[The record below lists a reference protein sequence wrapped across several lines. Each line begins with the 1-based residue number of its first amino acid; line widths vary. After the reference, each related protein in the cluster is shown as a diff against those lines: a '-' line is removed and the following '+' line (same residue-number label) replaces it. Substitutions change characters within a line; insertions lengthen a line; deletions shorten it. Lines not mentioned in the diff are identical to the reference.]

1 MNLQSFV
8 PVILSLLFATF
19 GWRIAREI
27 SVGDQGRKTWLL
39 FADYLNF
46 ASLVGV
52 LIFCIIVPLKTES
65 FGITSR
71 ITMAVSFV
79 LIVLY
84 PIILAGHYRLF
95 SKKGRSIY
103 EEKGSDYPWV
113 TDQEAILIVIALVSA
128 VIAGWYVAQ

>member
-46 ASLVGV
+46 LSLVGV
-52 LIFCIIVPLKTES
+52 LIFCIIVPLKTDT

-71 ITMAVSFV
+71 VTMAVSFV

-103 EEKGSDYPWV
+103 EEKGRDYPWV
-113 TDQEAILIVIALVSA
+113 TDQEAILIIVALVCA

>member
-27 SVGDQGRKTWLL
+27 AVGDQGRKTWLL

-46 ASLVGV
+46 LSLVSV
-52 LIFCIIVPLKTES
+52 LIFCIVIPLKTDT
-65 FGITSR
+65 FGTASR
-71 ITMAVSFV
+71 VTMAVSFV
-79 LIVLY
+79 FIVLY

>member
-27 SVGDQGRKTWLL
+27 SVGDEGRKTWLL

-46 ASLVGV
+46 LSMMGILV
-52 LIFCIIVPLKTES
+52 FCIIIPLKTDT
-65 FGITSR
+65 FGTASKV
-71 ITMAVSFV
+71 TMAVSFV

-103 EEKGSDYPWV
+103 EEQGKDYPWV
-113 TDQEAILIVIALVSA
+113 TDQEAILIIVALICAA
-128 VIAGWYVAQ
+128 VAGWYVA

>member
-1 MNLQSFV
+1 VNLQSFV
-8 PVILSLLFATF
+8 PVVLSLLFATF

-39 FADYLNF
+39 FADYMNF
-46 ASLVGV
+46 ASLLGV
-52 LIFCIIVPLKTES
+52 LIFCIIAPLKTET
-65 FGITSR
+65 FGTASR
-71 ITMAVSFV
+71 VTMAISFV

-103 EEKGSDYPWV
+103 EEQGKDYPWV
-113 TDQEAILIVIALVSA
+113 TDQEAILIVVALVSA

>member
-46 ASLVGV
+46 FSMIGV
-52 LIFCIIVPLKTES
+52 LILCVVVPLKTDT
-65 FGITSR
+65 FGIASR
-71 ITMAVSFV
+71 VTMAVAFV

-103 EEKGSDYPWV
+103 EEQGRDYPWV
-113 TDQEAILIVIALVSA
+113 TDQEAVLIIIALISA
-128 VIAGWYVAQ
+128 AVAGWYVAQ

>member
-8 PVILSLLFATF
+8 PVILSLLFAAF

-27 SVGDQGRKTWLL
+27 AVGDQGRKTWLL

-46 ASLVGV
+46 LSMVGV
-52 LIFCIIVPLKTES
+52 LVFCVVIPLKTNTFDS
-65 FGITSR
+65 ASR
-71 ITMAVSFV
+71 VTMAVSFV
-79 LIVLY
+79 LIVFY

-103 EEKGSDYPWV
+103 EKQGRDYPWI
-113 TDQEAILIVIALVSA
+113 TDQVAVLIIVALICA
-128 VIAGWYVAQ
+128 AIAGWYVAQ